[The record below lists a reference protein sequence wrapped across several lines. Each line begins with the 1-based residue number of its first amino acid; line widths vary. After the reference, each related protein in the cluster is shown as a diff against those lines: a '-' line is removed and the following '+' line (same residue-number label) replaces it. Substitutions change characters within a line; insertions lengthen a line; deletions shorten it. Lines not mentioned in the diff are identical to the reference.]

1 MTDTSRPPHSAQA
14 VIIGAGPAGLMAAE
28 TIAEA
33 GYSVD
38 VYDAMPSVARKLLI
52 AGVGGLNLTHS
63 EPLEAFVARY
73 RERAPEVASWLQRLG
88 PADLRNWAEGL
99 GIETFVGSSGRV
111 FPTDMKAA
119 PLLRGWLRRLKRM
132 GVQIHLRH
140 RWVGITA
147 DATLALETEHGIFER
162 TSACTLL
169 ALGGGSW
176 SRLGADARWVPMLA
190 TLGVPITSLQP
201 SNCGFDIAWSVHFRE
216 RFAGAPLKPV
226 QARIGGAAAWL
237 QGECVITE
245 HGIEGSLI
253 YTLSAE
259 LRTHIGANGAATL
272 HLDLAPGRSLDRLR
286 TELAKPRGSRS
297 ISEHLRRQAGIEG
310 VKAGML
316 YERLSRAQMLDAD
329 TLAQHI
335 KDLPLTLLRA
345 RPIDEAISTAGGVQL
360 DAMTENLM
368 VKSLP
373 GVFCAGE
380 MLDWDAPTGGYLL
393 TACFAS
399 GRLAGLGSVDWLR
412 GAGQAPCSEISSQL
426 AHSSPTHQKEDV

>member
-1 MTDTSRPPHSAQA
+1 MTDTSRPLHSAPA

-63 EPLEAFVARY
+63 ERLEAFVARY
-73 RERAPEVASWLQRLG
+73 REQAPEVAGWLQRLG
-88 PADLRNWAEGL
+88 PADLRDWAGGL

-119 PLLRGWLRRLKRM
+119 PLLRAWLRRLKRL

-140 RWVGITA
+140 RWRDMSA
-147 DATLALETEHGIFER
+147 DGALILEHGGESFER
-162 TSACTLL
+162 ASACTLL

-176 SRLGADARWVPMLA
+176 SRLGADARWVSTLA
-190 TLGVPITSLQP
+190 TLGVPIVPLQP
-201 SNCGFDIAWSVHFRE
+201 SNCGFDIAWSAHFRE

-226 QARIGGAAAWL
+226 QARVGDAAPWL
-237 QGECVITE
+237 QGECVVTG

-253 YTLSAE
+253 YALSAD
-259 LRTHIGANGAATL
+259 LRAHIAANGTAAL
-272 HLDLAPGRSLDRLR
+272 QLDLAPGRSLERLR
-286 TELAKPRGSRS
+286 SDLAKPRGSRS

-310 VKAGML
+310 VKAGLL
-316 YERLSRAQMLDAD
+316 YERLSRVQMQDAD

-335 KDLPLTLLRA
+335 KCLPLTLLRA
-345 RPIDEAISTAGGVQL
+345 RPIDEAISTAGGVPL
-360 DAMTENLM
+360 DAMTADLM
-368 VKSLP
+368 LKSLP

-399 GRLAGLGSVDWLR
+399 GRVAGLGAVDWLR
-412 GAGQAPCSEISSQL
+412 RAGVTPGFEILPQM
-426 AHSSPTHQKEDV
+426 AHSSPATQKEDV